1 MQNLSIAKQNKVK
14 TMPGFELKKEDLLKG
29 LQTGTSLGAAVQ
41 PGGEMAGIDN
51 FLLQA
56 NSILQSVNKL
66 MENPAVAQILQK
78 VTNPNPQQQPQKN
91 PIQQLSPAQAA
102 ENRRIS
108 VPADIIGEEKKPEVK
123 KDMSEKVTL
132 DKEQLYQYIIQ
143 LLEYGNS
150 LQPDMRIST
159 LLTLAKTNKGM
170 ITKNLDK
177 WIEDNAKP
185 TG

>member
-1 MQNLSIAKQNKVK
+1 
-14 TMPGFELKKEDLLKG
+14 MPGFELKKEDLLKG

-108 VPADIIGEEKKPEVK
+108 VPADLIGEEKN
-123 KDMSEKVTL
+123 
-132 DKEQLYQYIIQ
+132 Q
-143 LLEYGNS
+143 
-150 LQPDMRIST
+150 R
-159 LLTLAKTNKGM
+159 
-170 ITKNLDK
+170 
-177 WIEDNAKP
+177 
-185 TG
+185 